1 MTSLHFPKSLWEDP
15 HFSIFSQSI
24 VKKTLG
30 EGHLVFLCFFEST
43 KVKWWLWLYCWTL
56 YNEGCHKKKNWI
68 KPFQSQK
75 LYLPCLCAT
84 THGCQVQWCPARVER
99 MWRPDCKG
107 MGLFEIAGV
116 FNMTIG
122 RIFARRKKET
132 SKRKKKKTSEDSHI
146 NRNRIEDVRS
156 KRPPCSWENWL

>member
-1 MTSLHFPKSLWEDP
+1 MRGA
-15 HFSIFSQSI
+15 I
-24 VKKTLG
+24 
-30 EGHLVFLCFFEST
+30 
-43 KVKWWLWLYCWTL
+43 
-56 YNEGCHKKKNWI
+56 KKNWI
-68 KPFQSQK
+68 KPFQRQK

-132 SKRKKKKTSEDSHI
+132 SKRKKKKKHQKILTSIGTGLKMCEAKDRHVLGKTGSKDLSQACEMVLHPISTSTSYPSH
-146 NRNRIEDVRS
+146 RCRVKLCSFRHGQGHLPSTMEQKTRIKFGD
-156 KRPPCSWENWL
+156 